1 MRVNQKVKVKTGLR
15 SGMLKDGCLFIQA
28 MERYCGKVATITGIN
43 TDHKYIKLSG
53 SSGIGGFSWKE
64 DWLNPFI
71 ENFLTDKDF
80 EI

>member
-53 SSGIGGFSWKE
+53 SSGIDFLPHINP
-64 DWLNPFI
+64 WLG
-71 ENFLTDKDF
+71 
-80 EI
+80 